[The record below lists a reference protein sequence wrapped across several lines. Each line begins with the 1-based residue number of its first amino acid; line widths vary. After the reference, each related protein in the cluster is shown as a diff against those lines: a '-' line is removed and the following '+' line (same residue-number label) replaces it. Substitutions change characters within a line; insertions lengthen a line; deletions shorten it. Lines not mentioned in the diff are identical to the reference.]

1 MKRWRLY
8 INENYRGVVVRKVKS
23 MDRDRIRLFL
33 MVACTGMRMN
43 RRHKDANRVS
53 EFIVSH

>member
-1 MKRWRLY
+1 M
-8 INENYRGVVVRKVKS
+8 RKVKS

-43 RRHKDANRVS
+43 RQHKDDNRANEVHSLFRT
-53 EFIVSH
+53 EEY

>member
-1 MKRWRLY
+1 M
-8 INENYRGVVVRKVKS
+8 RKVKS

-33 MVACTGMRMN
+33 MVACTGMRKN

>member
-33 MVACTGMRMN
+33 MVACTGMRHESSAQG
-43 RRHKDANRVS
+43 RQSRQ
-53 EFIVSH
+53 